1 MELGSEYD
9 LDLNKLNITSNNLFH
24 YLESYNCQFFDSGRS
39 ALRHIPFN
47 QNKAVLLPEFICES
61 VSNCFPSQNIIF
73 YNITE
78 DLQIDLDDLK
88 RKITPQVATLYI
100 CHYFG
105 AVQSAQILSYLRRM
119 ADECGIMIIEDTTQ
133 SFFSI
138 NHITGDYMIASIRK
152 WLPIPLGGVLYTKKA
167 QDLPALDH
175 IKTSSDNTRSYGM
188 ILKNLFLKNELDC
201 NAKYRQIFTECEEK
215 LDTSD
220 EILQIS
226 DFSRFLISCIDIPE
240 LIAARRSNYH
250 FLTSELQKIG
260 LQPVCAL
267 AENDC
272 PLVFPLRVK
281 NRDSFRSYLMEHK
294 IYCAVHW
301 PFDHFRPEF
310 RPMAQK
316 NAETLISF
324 PIDQRYQ
331 KNDMTYL
338 RDIIFQYG
346 GELLF

>member
-9 LDLNKLNITSNNLFH
+9 LDLNKLNISSNNLFH

-188 ILKNLFLKNELDC
+188 ILNNLFLK
-201 NAKYRQIFTECEEK
+201 RT
-215 LDTSD
+215 
-220 EILQIS
+220 
-226 DFSRFLISCIDIPE
+226 
-240 LIAARRSNYH
+240 
-250 FLTSELQKIG
+250 G
-260 LQPVCAL
+260 LQC
-267 AENDC
+267 
-272 PLVFPLRVK
+272 
-281 NRDSFRSYLMEHK
+281 
-294 IYCAVHW
+294 
-301 PFDHFRPEF
+301 
-310 RPMAQK
+310 
-316 NAETLISF
+316 
-324 PIDQRYQ
+324 
-331 KNDMTYL
+331 
-338 RDIIFQYG
+338 
-346 GELLF
+346 

>member
-1 MELGSEYD
+1 MSV
-9 LDLNKLNITSNNLFH
+9 
-24 YLESYNCQFFDSGRS
+24 FDSGRS

-133 SFFSI
+133 SFFDKSY
-138 NHITGDYMIASIRK
+138 HRGLYDRQHPQMASNSAWRRF
-152 WLPIPLGGVLYTKKA
+152 VYKKA

-188 ILKNLFLKNELDC
+188 ILKNLF
-201 NAKYRQIFTECEEK
+201 
-215 LDTSD
+215 
-220 EILQIS
+220 
-226 DFSRFLISCIDIPE
+226 
-240 LIAARRSNYH
+240 
-250 FLTSELQKIG
+250 
-260 LQPVCAL
+260 
-267 AENDC
+267 
-272 PLVFPLRVK
+272 
-281 NRDSFRSYLMEHK
+281 
-294 IYCAVHW
+294 
-301 PFDHFRPEF
+301 
-310 RPMAQK
+310 
-316 NAETLISF
+316 
-324 PIDQRYQ
+324 
-331 KNDMTYL
+331 
-338 RDIIFQYG
+338 
-346 GELLF
+346 

>member
-1 MELGSEYD
+1 
-9 LDLNKLNITSNNLFH
+9 
-24 YLESYNCQFFDSGRS
+24 
-39 ALRHIPFN
+39 
-47 QNKAVLLPEFICES
+47 
-61 VSNCFPSQNIIF
+61 
-73 YNITE
+73 
-78 DLQIDLDDLK
+78 
-88 RKITPQVATLYI
+88 
-100 CHYFG
+100 
-105 AVQSAQILSYLRRM
+105 
-119 ADECGIMIIEDTTQ
+119 
-133 SFFSI
+133 
-138 NHITGDYMIASIRK
+138 MIASIRK

-316 NAETLISF
+316 NAETLISL